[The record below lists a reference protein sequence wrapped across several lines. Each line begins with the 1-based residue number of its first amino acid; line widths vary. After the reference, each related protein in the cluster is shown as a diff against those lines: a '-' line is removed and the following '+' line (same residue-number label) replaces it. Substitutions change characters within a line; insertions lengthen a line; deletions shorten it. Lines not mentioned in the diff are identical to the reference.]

1 MSKKNRY
8 YKYLKK
14 KFLPDPL
21 SSTYM
26 NGIYKII
33 VGRAYDNKI
42 IRNKKN
48 VIITFIDKK
57 NKCDLCDKYLEVVKQ
72 YKNNLGNKN
81 NFEFAVIDGANNDAR
96 GIQFIESDL
105 PFIYFYT
112 NEEKNKSK
120 YMFKPEDKGQDIS
133 IELLEKFIK
142 DTLKSND
149 VKGDL

>member
-1 MSKKNRY
+1 MNNLNKEYAFKFVKDVQKNRY
-8 YKYLKK
+8 YKDLKK

-57 NKCDLCDKYLEVVKQ
+57 IN
-72 YKNNLGNKN
+72 
-81 NFEFAVIDGANNDAR
+81 VIYVIN
-96 GIQFIESDL
+96 I
-105 PFIYFYT
+105 
-112 NEEKNKSK
+112 
-120 YMFKPEDKGQDIS
+120 
-133 IELLEKFIK
+133 
-142 DTLKSND
+142 
-149 VKGDL
+149 